1 MKKLIANNKKA
12 YFDYFIEDKFE
23 CGIILTGTE
32 IKSLVDGK
40 CSIKESMVRIINN
53 ECFIYGMNIAK
64 YENGNIFNHEPI
76 RERKLLLHKKE
87 ILKISD
93 KVKEKG
99 YTIVPLQV
107 YIADNNKAKVE
118 IGIAK
123 GKKLYD
129 KRNAIKE
136 KDIKRKLQQY

>member
-1 MKKLIANNKKA
+1 MQVAFANLDFVIDFKTVEEAEAYKA
-12 YFDYFIEDKFE
+12 KNSSKGWWF
-23 CGIILTGTE
+23 G
-32 IKSLVDGK
+32 
-40 CSIKESMVRIINN
+40 
-53 ECFIYGMNIAK
+53 
-64 YENGNIFNHEPI
+64 PI
-76 RERKLLLHKKE
+76 TP
-87 ILKISD
+87 ISD